1 MNAKDKE
8 FWKRSKA
15 KWQRIHKDRKLDV
28 DVALEM
34 AFKAAEDFGYYR
46 GKAEATM
53 QTLFLTMEVAHDDY
67 YDLLISPETLD
78 DDDNEEKDDD
88 TGDNA

>member
-15 KWQRIHKDRKLDV
+15 KWQDIHKSRKLDV
-28 DVALEM
+28 DVALQM
-34 AFKAAEDFGYYR
+34 AFKAAQDFGYYK

-53 QTLFLTMEVAHDDY
+53 DFLFKMMEVAHDDY
-67 YDLLISPETLD
+67 YDLLISPETLED
-78 DDDNEEKDDD
+78 DGNEERDLDISD
-88 TGDNA
+88 EI